1 MKKVIFW
8 APLVCAV
15 LIIIA
20 DQIVK
25 ALVVRHIPEGRI
37 YARFFGDFVWIVH
50 ARNTG
55 AAFSLGA
62 SSAPLVRFL
71 FFIALP
77 VVVLGG
83 VLVYYFR
90 AAHLTLLLR
99 WSMGLILGGGIG
111 NLIDR
116 IFRPEGVVDFISLKM
131 YGFLGM
137 ERFATFNI
145 ADSAITIGEILLI
158 IGLLIAELQ
167 RSKVHPS

>member
-1 MKKVIFW
+1 MKKAVFW
-8 APLVCAV
+8 APLVGAV
-15 LIIIA
+15 VIVIV

-25 ALVVRHIPEGRI
+25 TLVIRHIPEGRI

-50 ARNTG
+50 TRNTG

-90 AAHLTLLLR
+90 AAHVSLLMR

-131 YGFLGM
+131 YGLLGM

-145 ADSAITIGEILLI
+145 ADSAITIGEILLV
-158 IGLLIAELQ
+158 IGLFIAELQ
-167 RSKVHPS
+167 KSTVRPS

>member
-1 MKKVIFW
+1 MKKAIFW

-25 ALVVRHIPEGRI
+25 ALVVSHIPEGRI

-83 VLVYYFR
+83 VLVYYFKKNNNNNQKT
-90 AAHLTLLLR
+90 H
-99 WSMGLILGGGIG
+99 
-111 NLIDR
+111 
-116 IFRPEGVVDFISLKM
+116 
-131 YGFLGM
+131 
-137 ERFATFNI
+137 
-145 ADSAITIGEILLI
+145 I
-158 IGLLIAELQ
+158 I
-167 RSKVHPS
+167 